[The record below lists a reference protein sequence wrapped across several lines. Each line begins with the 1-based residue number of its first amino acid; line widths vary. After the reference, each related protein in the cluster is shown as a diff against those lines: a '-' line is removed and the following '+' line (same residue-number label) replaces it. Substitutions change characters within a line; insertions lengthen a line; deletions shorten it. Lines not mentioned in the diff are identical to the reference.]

1 MCIDYF
7 DRESLERWFKDK
19 GDETHR
25 LNYKID
31 KNSKIFD
38 IGGYEGDWSNSIY
51 SRYGSIIYIFEPI
64 KKNYDFICNRFK
76 NTDCINIY
84 NYALSNK
91 KLLKTGF
98 KFLYDLENNI
108 KEMIYMWSKKNI
120 NQNLEYVKN
129 GENIHI
135 DERGTISNYE
145 LTEPVNLI
153 GLISSKKGTIRA
165 NHYHP
170 LQEQKCLFTKGQII
184 EVFQDLLNPNS
195 SKITQI
201 VNRGQISVIK
211 PNVAH
216 AMVFTKDT
224 TFLNLVRGERNHE
237 NYGWTMNYVKK

>member
-91 KLLKTGF
+91 NEFSDIT
-98 KFLYDLENNI
+98 LYDASSSFYITDGI
-108 KEMIYMWSKKNI
+108 KEKIEIRNINDIIDDLKIDKIDIMKINIEGSEYDLLEAISDDNINKVNNFQIQFHKIGNDYESRRNDIRKRLSKTHSITFDYKFVWENWKKN
-120 NQNLEYVKN
+120 
-129 GENIHI
+129 
-135 DERGTISNYE
+135 DSN
-145 LTEPVNLI
+145 
-153 GLISSKKGTIRA
+153 
-165 NHYHP
+165 
-170 LQEQKCLFTKGQII
+170 
-184 EVFQDLLNPNS
+184 
-195 SKITQI
+195 
-201 VNRGQISVIK
+201 
-211 PNVAH
+211 
-216 AMVFTKDT
+216 
-224 TFLNLVRGERNHE
+224 
-237 NYGWTMNYVKK
+237 